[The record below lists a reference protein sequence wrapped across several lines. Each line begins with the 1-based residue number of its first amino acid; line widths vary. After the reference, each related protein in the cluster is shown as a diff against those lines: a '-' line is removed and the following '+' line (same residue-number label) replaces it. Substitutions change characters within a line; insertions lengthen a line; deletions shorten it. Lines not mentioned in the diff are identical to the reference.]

1 MPDVNKE
8 HRQIEWDQSLVED
21 LRRLVQLAVA
31 EDFGRGQD
39 WTTVSLVHESVDASA
54 AIVPREPGVIAGLNA
69 GALVLDEMDCT
80 ATCKTLVEDG
90 ATVSPGEQVAIL
102 SGPAREILSAE
113 RTILNIVGY
122 LSGIATQANAFAQKV
137 AGTKAR
143 VYDTRKTLPGY
154 RQLAK
159 YAVRCGGGTNH
170 RGGLN
175 RAVLIKDNHIAFG
188 NAERKD
194 GDDVPGFTVAD
205 SVGLSRDFLK
215 QSVENGDKMIVEIE
229 VDTLEQ
235 LAKVLPTKPDIILL
249 DNMKPSEL
257 SRAVKMRDDVAT
269 SVELEASGGVN
280 LDTVAEIAATGV
292 DRISVGALT
301 HSVKNFD
308 VGLDWL

>member
-1 MPDVNKE
+1 MNKE
-8 HRQIEWDQSLVED
+8 HLQVEWGKSLEED

-39 WTTVSLVHESVDASA
+39 WTTVSLVPDSVKASA
-54 AIVPREPGVIAGLNA
+54 AIVPREKGVIAGLSA
-69 GALVLDEMDCT
+69 GAIVLDEMDCK
-80 ATCKTLVEDG
+80 ATCKTLVDDG
-90 ATVSPGEQVAIL
+90 SLVSPGQQVAIL
-102 SGPAREILSAE
+102 TGPAREILSAE
-113 RTILNIVGY
+113 RTILNFMGY
-122 LSGIATQANAFAQKV
+122 LSGIATQANRFAEKV

-170 RGGLN
+170 RGGLH

-188 NAERKD
+188 NDERAD
-194 GDDVPGFTVAD
+194 GDVAGFGVAE
-205 SVGLSRDFLK
+205 SVDLSRNFLRE
-215 QSVENGDKMIVEIE
+215 SVENGSKMIVEIE

-235 LAKVLPTKPDIILL
+235 LKQVLPASPDIILL
-249 DNMKPSEL
+249 DNMTLDEL
-257 SRAVKMRDDVAT
+257 TQAVALRDAASCDA
-269 SVELEASGGVN
+269 ELEASGGVN
-280 LDTVAEIAATGV
+280 LDTVAGIAATGV

-301 HSVKNFD
+301 HSVDNFD